1 MRTRFVLGTCML
13 AAIAALVAIDEVL
26 HIKTAVSVL
35 IFLLGLAGW
44 CEVAAMSG
52 VASRARGGGPWLFL
66 AGLLGTAYFLALGWR
81 EGASGLSGGLPL
93 AGGFAALLF
102 ILFAAVVFRSD
113 YIAAFPCLLVALLGV
128 LLFGFLFSYL
138 FRIYHFEDG
147 ALVATIY
154 VLGIKGNDIA
164 AYYVGRSLGRT
175 RVLKV
180 SPKKTLEGCAA
191 GIAFSAL
198 WFAAAGALWPDRFF
212 PWPRA
217 LALGII
223 LAVAAQIGDL
233 SESLIKRIYQV
244 KDSANV
250 FPEFGGVLDLIDSA
264 LFSGFLFWIL
274 LSSHAAGDQP
284 VAG

>member
-1 MRTRFVLGTCML
+1 ML
-13 AAIAALVAIDEVL
+13 VTIAVLVAIDEVL

-44 CEVAAMSG
+44 CEAASMGG
-52 VASRARGGGPWLFL
+52 VASRERGGSPWLFL
-66 AGLLGTAYFLALGWR
+66 SGLLGTAYFLALGWR
-81 EGASGLSGGLPL
+81 EGASGTSSVLPL
-93 AGGFAALLF
+93 AGGIAALIFLCF
-102 ILFAAVVFRSD
+102 TVVVFRSD
-113 YIAAFPCLLVALLGV
+113 HVAAFPCLLLTLLGV

-138 FRIYHFEDG
+138 FRIYHLEDG
-147 ALVATIY
+147 ALVAAIFL
-154 VLGIKGNDIA
+154 LGIKGNDIA
-164 AYYVGRSLGRT
+164 AYYVGRAIGRT

-198 WFAAAGALWPDRFF
+198 WFAVAGALWPHRFF
-212 PWPRA
+212 PWPQA
-217 LALGII
+217 LVLGII
-223 LAVAAQIGDL
+223 LAVTAQIGDL
-233 SESLIKRIYQV
+233 SESLIKRFYQV

-274 LSSHAAGDQP
+274 LSSQAAGEQP